1 MYKNEKHMKKGLI
14 IMIGF
19 GLLLSGSLLAQQKQ
33 PATKPQGNE
42 KAIFTLE
49 KKSLNFGEIKMG
61 TTKMLELSFTNT
73 GKKTL
78 VLTDVYTNC
87 GCTTVDWPKDPFP
100 PGKSGT
106 LKINYNPTETGPFNK
121 LIYVYTNAQN
131 SSETIQIEGIII
143 EK

>member
-1 MYKNEKHMKKGLI
+1 MKKGLVI
-14 IMIGF
+14 IV
-19 GLLLSGSLLAQQKQ
+19 GLILLSGNLLAQQAK
-33 PATKPQGNE
+33 PAAKTQDSE

-49 KKSLNFGEIKMG
+49 KKSLDFGEMKMG
-61 TTKMLELSFTNT
+61 TTKSIELSFTNT

-100 PGKSGT
+100 PGKSGK
-106 LKINYNPTETGPFNK
+106 LKVNYNPTETGPFNK
-121 LIYVYTNAQN
+121 MVYVYTNAQN

>member
-1 MYKNEKHMKKGLI
+1 MKKRLFI
-14 IMIGF
+14 TMSVILF
-19 GLLLSGSLLAQQKQ
+19 LSGSVLAQQKQ
-33 PATKPQGNE
+33 PAAKTADDS

-49 KKSLNFGEIKMG
+49 KKSLNFGEFKMG
-61 TTKMLELSFTNT
+61 TTKTLEISFTNT

-100 PGKSGT
+100 PGKSGK

-121 LIYVYTNAQN
+121 LIYVHTNAQN
-131 SSETIQIEGIII
+131 SSETIQIEGMII

>member
-1 MYKNEKHMKKGLI
+1 MKKGLFI
-14 IMIGF
+14 IVGF
-19 GLLLSGSLLAQQKQ
+19 VLFSGSIFAQQ
-33 PATKPQGNE
+33 TKPTTKTQGGE

-49 KKSLNFGEIKMG
+49 KKSLDFGEIKMG
-61 TTKMLELSFTNT
+61 STKSIELSFTNT
-73 GKKTL
+73 GKRTL

-87 GCTTVDWPKDPFP
+87 GCTTVDWPKDPFA
-100 PGKSGT
+100 PGKSGK

-121 LIYVYTNAQN
+121 MVYVYTNAQN